1 MLLLYN
7 LILFLYTLARRRRPR
22 ERTPSVQRLSPLWV
36 GPMSPYP
43 RRRRPLRGHLL
54 LSVKTACPTMGR
66 RPFIVL
72 QRDIFS
78 DEGWTTYR
86 DESRPYPLAA
96 PPQDEAFCG
105 SPDRS
110 ARAVVLQYTLLV
122 WWFLFWKGVSFHLV
136 RFPGYLYFYLWHWT
150 IRRSPTMNTSTL
162 KPGIYRKKQL
172 PHDTSTKVCVL
183 VDFWRLASFVS
194 ATFAAAS
201 SRCCFS

>member
-66 RPFIVL
+66 RPLSLSCSGIF
-72 QRDIFS
+72 FS

-86 DESRPYPLAA
+86 DESCL
-96 PPQDEAFCG
+96 EAFCG

-110 ARAVVLQYTLLV
+110 AVTVVLQYTLLV

-162 KPGIYRKKQL
+162 KPGIYRKKKL

-201 SRCCFS
+201 SRCCFF

>member
-54 LSVKTACPTMGR
+54 LSVKTACPTMGH
-66 RPFIVL
+66 RPL
-72 QRDIFS
+72 SLSCSGIFLS

-96 PPQDEAFCG
+96 PRGLLWLTWSIRCG
-105 SPDRS
+105 SCITVYLIGLMVP
-110 ARAVVLQYTLLV
+110 VLKGCEFSLGTFSGLSLLLSLTLNNPSISYNEH
-122 WWFLFWKGVSFHLV
+122 FNSQT
-136 RFPGYLYFYLWHWT
+136 RY
-150 IRRSPTMNTSTL
+150 I
-162 KPGIYRKKQL
+162 
-172 PHDTSTKVCVL
+172 
-183 VDFWRLASFVS
+183 
-194 ATFAAAS
+194 
-201 SRCCFS
+201 